1 MALFGL
7 LYKCVHGFL
16 FVYFSFCSLLYRE
29 NIVVVVHRVMEFRKV
44 DIAEKKERILLSFR
58 EAFDKEMAYR
68 KLGVT
73 QAEKDLLDGDAE
85 FQDRLMFILI
95 EERERII
102 RRFQN
107 LAISENE
114 QVALKANTELGKMLY
129 PEYGDKL
136 KDPSVNVN
144 INTLSPEEE
153 MRINEEYGIL
163 LGGKE
168 IFLNRKSK

>member
-1 MALFGL
+1 M
-7 LYKCVHGFL
+7 
-16 FVYFSFCSLLYRE
+16 
-29 NIVVVVHRVMEFRKV
+29 
-44 DIAEKKERILLSFR
+44 DINEKKERILLSFR
-58 EAFDKEMAYR
+58 EAFDKSMAYK

-73 QAEKDLLDGDAE
+73 EEERTLLDGDSE
-85 FQDRLMFILI
+85 FQDRLTFLLI

-144 INTLSPEEE
+144 INTLTPEEE
-153 MRINEEYGIL
+153 NRIHEEYGIL
-163 LGGKE
+163 LGGKD